1 MNEKNNHYLS
11 FKEIITESIIRD
23 LVLFT
28 LLFLF
33 VAAQNWDN
41 ILLVLFPLI
50 TFTFSLF
57 FRIISSSKHRT
68 RFQHSYILY
77 NPLGLEKLN
86 ANRLFFSSILQLT
99 LIFWFGAESLYNP
112 HLVEGY
118 LAYFIGFFIF
128 FYTFGFFLIFIDLW
142 KYTKIK
148 IITTKLDDSLTKQ
161 NEIEFAADLNNVV
174 AFLNFKYY
182 KLISF
187 INIITFIILNTTN
200 VISLVLLENIP
211 VLGFQLSL
219 PGSGS
224 VNLGSISV
232 SYIFY
237 GILVI
242 PPLLSVAIF
251 FLNYKKINL
260 FNFEKLNEI
269 LEPLPKNL
277 QIKIVESLKSLNRKM
292 KEKLSME

>member
-33 VAAQNWDN
+33 VATQNWDN

-68 RFQHSYILY
+68 GFQNSYIIY
-77 NPLGLEKLN
+77 NPLGLEKRN
-86 ANRLFFSSILQLT
+86 ANRLFFSAILQLT

-118 LAYFIGFFIF
+118 LAYFLGFFIF

-142 KYTKIK
+142 KYSKIE
-148 IITTKLDDSLTKQ
+148 IITTKLDDSMTKQ

-174 AFLNFKYY
+174 AFLNLKYY

-187 INIITFIILNTTN
+187 INIFTFLILNSTN
-200 VISLVLLENIP
+200 VISLFLIENIP

-219 PGSGS
+219 PGSGN
-224 VNLGSISV
+224 VELGSISV

-242 PPLLSVAIF
+242 PPFLSVAIF